1 MANNYIFS
9 VAFIISGAMLSGC
22 VTTDGATDSATGEGS
37 NIVMAAAAD
46 TDTKQPAE
54 VTSSSESGDA
64 EAAPAASSEAEAE
77 DKSKK
82 IICKKLKPPTGTR
95 LGGRRICKTKAE
107 WEFMYEQ
114 NKIYLRELQSTPG
127 DPNVGQ

>member
-1 MANNYIFS
+1 
-9 VAFIISGAMLSGC
+9 MLSGC
-22 VTTDGATDSATGEGS
+22 VTTDGATDSATGESS

-54 VTSSSESGDA
+54 ETSLSETDSGEPAPASNPEADA
-64 EAAPAASSEAEAE
+64 EAAAEAE
-77 DKSKK
+77 KKSKK

-95 LGGRRICKTKAE
+95 LGGRRICKTKAD

-114 NKIYLRELQSTPG
+114 NKIYLRQMQQDPG
-127 DPNVGQ
+127 EPGKS